1 MKIGYARV
9 STEEQHLDLQLAAL
23 KARKCDVVFSDHGIS
38 GARFDRPGLEDALA
52 RAERGDT
59 FVVWRLD
66 RLGRSLSHLV
76 RVVGDLSKRGVEFES
91 LTENIDTKSPTGMLI
106 FHMIAALAE
115 FERALISERTRAGVA
130 AARSRG
136 KKVGRPPAL
145 SEAQREQARNLLE
158 GCNEAVVAQ
167 TFNVHLRTLRRHLDR
182 SPSPIATTSG
192 QDDSIVPH
200 DQVGGHQ
207 PLEMPIDN
215 DESRDGRPDS
225 PCWHCIQA
233 SNVVENGPGSGTGQR
248 ARSPGTAGNPKKST
262 LHHAEP
268 MSRIG
273 PICSVAGVR
282 RCGQPART
290 VVPAHDPTRDGF
302 VELAGKRGTR

>member
-23 KARKCDVVFSDHGIS
+23 EARKCDVVFSDHGIS

-52 RAERGDT
+52 RAEHGDT

-76 RVVGDLSKRGVEFES
+76 AVVSDLSKRGVEFES

-145 SEAQREQARNLLE
+145 SEAQREQARSLLE
-158 GCNEAVVAQ
+158 CYNEVVVAQ
-167 TFNVHLRTLRRHLDR
+167 TFNVHLRTLRRHLDKP
-182 SPSPIATTSG
+182 PSRTATISD
-192 QDDSIVPH
+192 QDEFIDPH
-200 DQVGGHQ
+200 DQPGESQ
-207 PLEMPIDN
+207 P
-215 DESRDGRPDS
+215 
-225 PCWHCIQA
+225 
-233 SNVVENGPGSGTGQR
+233 
-248 ARSPGTAGNPKKST
+248 TA
-262 LHHAEP
+262 
-268 MSRIG
+268 
-273 PICSVAGVR
+273 
-282 RCGQPART
+282 
-290 VVPAHDPTRDGF
+290 
-302 VELAGKRGTR
+302 